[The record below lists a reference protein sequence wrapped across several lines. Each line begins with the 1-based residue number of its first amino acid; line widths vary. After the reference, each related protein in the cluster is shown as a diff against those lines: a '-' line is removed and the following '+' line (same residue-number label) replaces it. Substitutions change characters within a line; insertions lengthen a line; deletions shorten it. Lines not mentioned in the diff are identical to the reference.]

1 MEPQPRQVVLLQVT
15 YAESLGD
22 IDPDAENEPRNDLT
36 LEPRTTVLVG
46 PNGAGKTWVLRH
58 LHGEGRGGS
67 KGPVLFR
74 LQNGHYRF
82 RMSTPEIDEAGD
94 VRMVRLGTEGFVPP
108 SWDSGNIL
116 ESLFCDET
124 RLWGRQRAVLWQSSG
139 PLTYVP
145 TSASVFDLDI
155 PNDPT
160 TNAIRG
166 WENGIRVVLHGYPAQ
181 RETGFRAAFGRVA
194 MGPNGAIQY
203 FLPPSEQ
210 LPRSLAL
217 MQRLTNFLLGE
228 ADRIEGLQRA
238 LERIGYHGGLSL
250 TMTEVTKGEKVG
262 IIKLG
267 DQALYHVSDGSLR
280 VLEILTALY
289 DPEST
294 LVLIEEPETGI
305 HPGLLSKIL
314 HEIEAVSI
322 TTQVVLTTHSP
333 TVVSHF
339 PARSLRLI
347 SNQPTVG
354 SASTV
359 ADTDLR
365 RVEHWLADE
374 GTLGDI

>member
-1 MEPQPRQVVLLQVT
+1 
-15 YAESLGD
+15 
-22 IDPDAENEPRNDLT
+22 
-36 LEPRTTVLVG
+36 
-46 PNGAGKTWVLRH
+46 
-58 LHGEGRGGS
+58 
-67 KGPVLFR
+67 
-74 LQNGHYRF
+74 
-82 RMSTPEIDEAGD
+82 
-94 VRMVRLGTEGFVPP
+94 MVRAKPGSFGTFMEKAEGEAMA
-108 SWDSGNIL
+108 L
-116 ESLFCDET
+116 SL
-124 RLWGRQRAVLWQSSG
+124 R
-139 PLTYVP
+139 
-145 TSASVFDLDI
+145 
-155 PNDPT
+155 
-160 TNAIRG
+160 
-166 WENGIRVVLHGYPAQ
+166 
-181 RETGFRAAFGRVA
+181 
-194 MGPNGAIQY
+194 
-203 FLPPSEQ
+203 

-217 MQRLTNFLLGE
+217 MQRLTNLLLGE

-250 TMTEVTKGEKVG
+250 TMIEVTRGENVG

-280 VLEILTALY
+280 VLEILAALY

-314 HEIEAVSI
+314 HEIDAVSM

-359 ADTDLR
+359 SDTDLR
-365 RVEHWLADE
+365 QVEPWLAVE
-374 GTLGDI
+374 GTLGDM